1 VSDKTVAQKARI
13 KPGTTIA
20 VINRVPGI
28 VESLGLPEGVS
39 FVKRAEAQLV
49 FLFVRTRGELEERMP
64 PAVAA
69 LRPAS
74 AIWVFF
80 RKGSKDAGLDM
91 NRNTVWAVA
100 ERLNMRP
107 LGLVGINDA
116 WSAFRLRRAS

>member
-1 VSDKTVAQKARI
+1 V
-13 KPGTTIA
+13 KP
-20 VINRVPGI
+20 
-28 VESLGLPEGVS
+28 
-39 FVKRAEAQLV
+39 AEAQLL

-69 LRPAS
+69 LGPAC

-100 ERLNMRP
+100 EKLHMRP
-107 LGLVGINDA
+107 LGLVGINDT

>member
-1 VSDKTVAQKARI
+1 M
-13 KPGTTIA
+13 KP
-20 VINRVPGI
+20 
-28 VESLGLPEGVS
+28 
-39 FVKRAEAQLV
+39 AEAQLL
-49 FLFVRTRGELEERMP
+49 FLFVRTRGELERRML

-69 LRPAS
+69 LGPAC

-100 ERLNMRP
+100 EKLHMRP
-107 LGLVGINDA
+107 LGLVGINDT